1 MRDSKE
7 ETIEK
12 LALLK
17 LRGWR
22 FIFYPADLVEVY
34 RPNEVVEYGSI
45 GQFFGGWQFSSKV
58 HWFYE
63 EEFGDG

>member
-7 ETIEK
+7 ETMEK

-17 LRGWR
+17 LRGWQ
-22 FIFYPADLVEVY
+22 FLFYPADMVEVY
-34 RPNEVVEYGSI
+34 RPSEVPTKGSM
-45 GQFFGGWQFSSKV
+45 GEFFGGWRLSDQV